1 MKPVLIIENSSN
13 GLKLNENASS
23 TKTNKYLMEGT
34 FTEFNI
40 RNRNDRVY
48 TADEFVPHVQRMM
61 EKKEWGAVYGEY
73 DHPDVF
79 DVSMKY
85 VSHTIEN
92 AYYNEA
98 KNTVDGEI
106 RLLSTHW
113 GKEAKSLVDD
123 GCPLFVSSRAAGIT
137 EGNGYV
143 KIKQLFTYDIVADP
157 GFSSAK
163 MNIKTLN
170 ESLGFNVEN
179 TGIIEADKQKLALLN
194 EKYEKSSDRKLFDLS
209 DDIKTNQLFEMNKN
223 DQITKAQLND
233 YSKYITSEIKKVEN
247 FLITKISESK
257 NKGELKNDIEKL
269 TSYYDSLQENF
280 SKIVGYLDYLA
291 EQVQVSVNISE
302 SVKKKQDDIVEY
314 TNYLAENLDKN
325 IDYSNYLAEN
335 LDKNIDYSNYLAEN
349 LDKNIEYSD
358 YLAENLDKNIDY
370 SNYLAENLDKNI
382 DYSNY
387 LAENLDKNIEY
398 SDYLAENLDTSIA
411 YSDYLTENIETL
423 IDYSEYIAETLDKS
437 IDYSDYISE
446 CVDKTMDYSNMIAEK
461 LNNSKKLGFVNE
473 SFESAD
479 EYLKSI
485 KEEEIE
491 EEEEDHTSN
500 DDNDDND
507 SEDVEETTI
516 NKENKKDFENFINDG
531 TSNEST
537 SSKIDKLIEEAK
549 KREASKDQTPA
560 FYAFLNP
567 NDIKAFENLTQ
578 NEQETVKV
586 AIKESVV
593 GFYSRQDV
601 LKIMKS
607 VLESEKL
614 TPEQIAL
621 NGMPEE
627 IVPVWEKLDT
637 KTKKSILS
645 QSVFYDM
652 STNEMIQHFWTTR
665 KFDKQLLNENKKT
678 LIDYR
683 NPFSNDDKMENDE
696 IEAFEKRFKNLR

>member
-358 YLAENLDKNIDY
+358 YLAENLD
-370 SNYLAENLDKNI
+370 
-382 DYSNY
+382 
-387 LAENLDKNIEY
+387 
-398 SDYLAENLDTSIA
+398 TSIA